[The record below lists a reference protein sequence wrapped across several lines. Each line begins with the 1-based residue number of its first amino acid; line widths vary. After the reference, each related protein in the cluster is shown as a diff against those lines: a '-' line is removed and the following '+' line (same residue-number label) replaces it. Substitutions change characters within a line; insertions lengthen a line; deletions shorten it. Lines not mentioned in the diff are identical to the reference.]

1 MKGLIKAMK
10 VVFIVFFVFLGTLF
24 FREQRL
30 PQSWVERATDY
41 VSTSNVIFR
50 CEGAAFG
57 FSRGLHLKG
66 LRIYD
71 RGKANNLEPVAS
83 ARSVTVN
90 PVLRTVRVVE
100 AKYPRLPD
108 SYYSSECRERNE
120 RLDFD
125 MPRIPEF
132 RLTLLRPEI
141 LGIAPERVTAQV
153 NVRRKWFMLDEIRV
167 TWPGGDSRLFA
178 DGSFRFD
185 LVSQTAHGEVRG
197 RSNVE
202 LIRPLIVALDVPSAL
217 PYMDA
222 FTEIPEPVPASGVF
236 DVNLENG
243 DFNMSLDLKPT
254 MGRYNGVP
262 MSKAEGTI
270 DLYAYTRGTN
280 GNVNLDVRL
289 PLALDPEGCRL
300 SGSIGVRLTN
310 GVARLAY
317 DVDSRIGFREALE
330 IANFIDPADLDMV
343 VCDTKPVITVKG
355 RSGTSVADSDHND
368 IEFSARLERGSF
380 MGLQLRDAS
389 AKFSLAKDRLDFES
403 VTARGK
409 TGGQYD
415 ATAFL
420 WFPGFDMANAEFG
433 IKVKC
438 AGGSLEEL
446 ADTLSF
452 DLGERDGKVDGWCE
466 FSGPLS
472 TNYAPRLNGRGS
484 VKITEGHLAQM
495 KLFAGLTKQL
505 ADKVPGVGF
514 LVNQSDASVD
524 FTVTNGVFRSDNVF
538 IEGGLIS
545 LKGWGSYDIVKDN
558 LDFTV
563 RVQFLKNESVLGKV
577 VHPVTWPFTKLLLE
591 FKARGPLDS
600 PEWDYISILDR
611 IL

>member
-1 MKGLIKAMK
+1 MK
-10 VVFIVFFVFLGTLF
+10 VVFIVFFVFLCTLF

-30 PQSWVERATDY
+30 PQSWVDRATDY
-41 VSTSNVIFR
+41 FSTSNVIVR

-66 LRIYD
+66 VRVYD
-71 RGKANNLEPVAS
+71 RCKANSLEPVLS
-83 ARSVTVN
+83 AKSVTVN
-90 PVLRTVRVVE
+90 PVVRTVQVVE
-100 AKYPRLPD
+100 AKYPRLPE
-108 SYYSSECRERNE
+108 SYYFGECRERNE

-167 TWPGGDSRLFA
+167 SWPGGDRRLYA
-178 DGSFRFD
+178 DGAFRFD

-217 PYMDA
+217 PYMDS
-222 FTEIPEPVPASGVF
+222 FTEIPEPVPASGEF
-236 DVNLENG
+236 DVNLQNG
-243 DFNMSLDLKPT
+243 DFKMSLDLKPT
-254 MGRYNGVP
+254 MGRYKGVP
-262 MSKAEGTI
+262 MTKAEGSI

-280 GNVNLDVRL
+280 GNANLDVRL
-289 PLALDPEGCRL
+289 PLALDPEGKRL

-310 GVARLAY
+310 GVVRLAY
-317 DVDSRIGFREALE
+317 DVDSAFGFREALE
-330 IANFIDPADLDMV
+330 VADFIDPAELDMV
-343 VCDTKPVITVKG
+343 VCDTKPSITVKG
-355 RSGTSVADSDHND
+355 QSGTSSADADHND
-368 IEFSARLERGSF
+368 IEFTASLERGAF
-380 MGLQLRDAS
+380 MGLQLRDLQ
-389 AKFSLAKDRLDFES
+389 AKFALVKDRLDFES

-409 TGGQYD
+409 TGGKYD
-415 ATAFL
+415 ATAYL
-420 WFPGFDMANAEFG
+420 SFPGFEKERSEFG

-438 AGGSLEEL
+438 DGGSLEEL
-446 ADTLSF
+446 ADALSF

-466 FSGPLS
+466 FSGPVS
-472 TNYAPRLNGRGS
+472 TNCAERLNGRGS
-484 VKITEGHLAQM
+484 VKVTEGHLAQM

-514 LVNQSDASVD
+514 VVNQSDASVD

-545 LKGWGSYDIVKDN
+545 LKGWGSYDIAKDN

-563 RVQFLKNESVLGKV
+563 RVQFLRNESVLGKL

-591 FKARGPLDS
+591 FKAKGPLDN
-600 PEWDYISILDR
+600 PKWDYLSILDR

>member
-1 MKGLIKAMK
+1 MAMK

-30 PQSWVERATDY
+30 PQSWVDGASDY
-41 VSTSNVIFR
+41 ISSSNVIFR

-57 FSRGLHLKG
+57 FSRGLHLRG
-66 LRIYD
+66 VRVYD
-71 RGKANNLEPVAS
+71 RTKANSLEPVAS
-83 ARSVTVN
+83 AKSVTVN
-90 PVLRTVRVVE
+90 PILRTVRVVE

-108 SYYSSECRERNE
+108 SYYSTECHERNE

-141 LGIAPERVTAQV
+141 LGLAPERVTAQV

-167 TWPGGDSRLFA
+167 FWPGADRRLVV
-178 DGSFRFD
+178 DGAFRFD

-197 RSNVE
+197 WSTVG
-202 LIRPLIVALDVPSAL
+202 LIRPLVVALDVPAAL

-222 FTEIPEPVPASGVF
+222 FTEIPEPVPARGEF
-236 DVNLENG
+236 DVNLVNC
-243 DFNMSLDLKPT
+243 DFRMLLNLKPT

-262 MSKAEGTI
+262 MSSAEGTL

-280 GNVNLDVRL
+280 SNANLDVLL
-289 PLALDPEGCRL
+289 PVAMDPGGKRL
-300 SGSIGVRLTN
+300 SGTIGVRLTN
-310 GVARLAY
+310 DVTRLVY

-330 IANFIDPADLDMV
+330 IADFIDPADLDMV

-355 RSGTSVADSDHND
+355 RSGTTAEDADHND
-368 IEFSARLERGSF
+368 VEFTGSLEKGSF
-380 MGLQLRDAS
+380 MGLQLRDLS
-389 AKFSLAKDRLDFES
+389 TKFSFVKDRLEFES
-403 VTARGK
+403 VTASGK
-409 TGGQYD
+409 TGGRYD
-415 ATAFL
+415 ATAFVR
-420 WFPGFDMANAEFG
+420 FPGLEMEGAEFG
-433 IKVKC
+433 VKVNC

-466 FSGPLS
+466 FTGPVS
-472 TNYAPRLNGRGS
+472 TNKAERLNGRGS
-484 VKITEGHLAQM
+484 VKIAEGHLAQM

-514 LVNQSDASVD
+514 VVNQSDASVD

-545 LKGWGSYDIVKDN
+545 LKGWGTYDIAKDN

-563 RVQFLKNESVLGKV
+563 RVQFLKNESVLGKL
-577 VHPVTWPFTKLLLE
+577 VHPVTWPFTKMLLE
-591 FKARGPLDS
+591 FKARGPLDN
-600 PEWDYISILDR
+600 PKWDYISILDR
-611 IL
+611 VL

>member
-50 CEGAAFG
+50 CDGAAFG

-217 PYMDA
+217 PYMDS
-222 FTEIPEPVPASGVF
+222 FTEIPEPVPASGEF
-236 DVNLENG
+236 DVNLQNG
-243 DFNMSLDLKPT
+243 DFKMSLDLKPT
-254 MGRYNGVP
+254 MGRYKGVP
-262 MSKAEGTI
+262 MTKAEGSI

-280 GNVNLDVRL
+280 GNANLDVRL

-420 WFPGFDMANAEFG
+420 GFPGFEMANAEFG